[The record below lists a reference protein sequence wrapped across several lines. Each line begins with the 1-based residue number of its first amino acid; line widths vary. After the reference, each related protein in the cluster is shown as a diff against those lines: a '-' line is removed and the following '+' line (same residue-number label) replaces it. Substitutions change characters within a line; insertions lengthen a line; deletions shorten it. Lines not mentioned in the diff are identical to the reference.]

1 MLGKI
6 SRAACFFSLIFNLR
20 FQHAAHQIVDFVLS
34 NPLIRPS
41 QVPSE
46 LNRFAEIVA
55 SICPKRV
62 LEIGTFQGGT
72 LCILARLS
80 APDATIISIDLPG
93 GKFGGGQSKLRS
105 LLYHTLGKLFQTIH
119 LIRGDSHSEE
129 VAARVRNITQ
139 SLDVLFIDGD
149 HTYEGVKHD
158 FLSYSPL
165 VRPGGIVAFHD
176 IAEHPK
182 ETGCDVSRFWN
193 EVKTSYRHEE
203 IIENREQGW
212 AGIGVLYI

>member
-6 SRAACFFSLIFNLR
+6 SRAASFVSLIFNLR
-20 FQHAAHQIVDFVLS
+20 FQHGAHQIVDFVLS
-34 NPLIRPS
+34 NPLIRPL

-46 LNRFAEIVA
+46 LNRFAQIIA
-55 SICPKRV
+55 SIRPKRV
-62 LEIGTFQGGT
+62 LEVGSFQGGT

-80 APDATIISIDLPG
+80 APYATIISVDLPG
-93 GKFGGGQSKLRS
+93 GKFGGGQSKVRS
-105 LLYHTLGKLFQTIH
+105 LLYHTFGKVFQSMH

-129 VAARVRNITQ
+129 VAARVRHITQ
-139 SLDVLFIDGD
+139 FLDVLFLDGD
-149 HTYEGVKHD
+149 HTYDGVKHD

-182 ETGCDVSRFWN
+182 GAGGDVPRFWN

-203 IIENREQGW
+203 IVENREQGW
-212 AGIGVLYI
+212 GIGVLYL

>member
-6 SRAACFFSLIFNLR
+6 SRAACFCLLAFNLR
-20 FQHAAHQIVDFVLS
+20 FQRGAHEIVDFVLS
-34 NPLIRPS
+34 NPLIQPV
-41 QVPSE
+41 QVASE

-55 SICPKRV
+55 AICPKKV
-62 LEIGTFQGGT
+62 LEIGTLQGGT

-80 APDATIISIDLPG
+80 APRATIISVDLPG
-93 GKFGGGQSKLRS
+93 GKFGGGHSRLRS
-105 LLYHTLGKLFQTIH
+105 LVSHTFGKSFQRMH
-119 LIRGDSHSEE
+119 LIRGDSHSEK
-129 VAARVRNITQ
+129 VAARVRHITQ

-149 HTYEGVKHD
+149 HTYEGVKQD
-158 FLSYSPL
+158 FRCYSPL
-165 VRPGGIVAFHD
+165 VRKGGIVAFHD

-182 ETGCDVSRFWN
+182 ETDCNVPRFWN

-212 AGIGVLYI
+212 AGIGVLYV

>member
-6 SRAACFFSLIFNLR
+6 SRATSFLLLLVNLR
-20 FQHAAHQIVDFVLS
+20 FQHGAHQIVDFVFS
-34 NPLIRPS
+34 NPLIRPL

-46 LNRFAEIVA
+46 LHRFAEIVG

-72 LCILARLS
+72 LCMLARLS
-80 APDATIISIDLPG
+80 APPATIISIDLPG
-93 GKFGGGQSKLRS
+93 GKFGGGQSRIRS
-105 LLYHTLGKLFQTIH
+105 LLYHAFGKLFQSMH
-119 LIRGDSHSEE
+119 VIRGDSHSEE
-129 VAARVRNITQ
+129 VSARVKHITQ

-165 VRPGGIVAFHD
+165 IRRGGIVAFHD
-176 IAEHPK
+176 IAEHPEK
-182 ETGCDVSRFWN
+182 AGGDVPRFWN
-193 EVKTSYRHEE
+193 ALKASHRHEE
-203 IIENREQGW
+203 IIKNPEQGW
-212 AGIGVLYI
+212 GIGVLYF

>member
-6 SRAACFFSLIFNLR
+6 CRAASFLSLIFRLR
-20 FQHAAHQIVDFVLS
+20 LQHGAHQIVDFVLS
-34 NPLIRPS
+34 DPLIQPV

-46 LNRFAEIVA
+46 LHRFGEIVA
-55 SICPKRV
+55 SICPKKV

-80 APDATIISIDLPG
+80 APRATIISIDLPG
-93 GKFGGGQSKLRS
+93 GEFGGGQSKVRS
-105 LLYHTLGKLFQTIH
+105 LLYHTFGKSFQRMH

-129 VAARVRNITQ
+129 VAARVRRITQ

-149 HTYEGVKHD
+149 HTYEGVEQD

-165 VRPGGIVAFHD
+165 VRRGGIVAFHD
-176 IAEHPK
+176 IAEHPEK
-182 ETGCDVSRFWN
+182 AGGDVPRFWN
-193 EVKTSYRHEE
+193 ELKASHRHEE
-203 IIENREQGW
+203 IIKNPEQGW
-212 AGIGVLYI
+212 GIGVLYF